1 MDTQD
6 LKVFVAAAELGS
18 FSEAA
23 ERIHLSQ
30 PAVSKR
36 IANLETHLDAKLFDR
51 ISRQVFLTEA
61 GQIFLPKARSILQDL
76 ESTRQA
82 LHSLRGEISGRLS
95 IAISHHLGLH
105 RLPPILKTYAETYP
119 DVDLDVAFSDS
130 EKAYDEVLHGSVEV
144 AVNTLALTP
153 QPKITELQLWTD
165 QMHFVCTAEHP
176 LAKMK
181 HPTLKDL
188 SNHRC
193 LIPDTTTFTG
203 RLLLEAFNREGLTL
217 KPLMSTN
224 FLQTLGK
231 MTEIGLGWSMLPETL
246 IDTDKLYQ
254 LPIELPLGR
263 RLGLIHHAERTLSSA
278 AMAFI
283 EVCRKEVGHESFP
296 N

>member
-1 MDTQD
+1 MNTQD
-6 LKVFVAAAELGS
+6 LKVFIAAAELGS

-36 IANLETHLDAKLFDR
+36 IANLEAQLDAKLFDR

-61 GQIFLPKARSILQDL
+61 GRVFLPKARSILQDL

-82 LHSLRGEISGRLS
+82 LHSLRGETSGKLS

-119 DVDLDVAFSDS
+119 NVDLDVTFSDS
-130 EKAYDEVLHGSVEV
+130 EKAYEGVLHGSEEI
-144 AVNTLALTP
+144 AVNTLALTQVP
-153 QPKITELQLWTD
+153 RIQEILLWTD
-165 QMHFVCTAEHP
+165 QMHFVCTPEHP
-176 LAKMK
+176 LAKLK
-181 HPTLKDL
+181 RPTLRDL
-188 SNHRC
+188 SEYRC
-193 LIPDTTTFTG
+193 LIPDITTFTG
-203 RLLLEAFNREGLTL
+203 RLLLEAFNREGLSL

-246 IDTDKLYQ
+246 IDTDKLYRI
-254 LPIELPLGR
+254 PIELPLKR
-263 RLGLIHHAERTLSSA
+263 RLGIIHHAERTLSSA

-283 EVCRKEVGHESFP
+283 EVCKKEVAT
-296 N
+296 

>member
-1 MDTQD
+1 MNTKD
-6 LKVFVAAAELGS
+6 LRVFIAAAETGS

-23 ERIHLSQ
+23 ELIHLSQ

-36 IANLETHLDAKLFDR
+36 IANLETQLDARLFDR

-61 GQIFLPKARSILQDL
+61 GRIFLPRARSILQDL
-76 ESTRQA
+76 ETTRQA
-82 LHSLRGEISGRLS
+82 LHSLRGETSGKLS

-119 DVDLDVAFSDS
+119 NVDLDVAFSDS
-130 EKAYDEVLHGSVEV
+130 EKAYEGVLHGSVEV

-153 QPKITELQLWTD
+153 VPRIQEILLWSD
-165 QMHFVCTAEHP
+165 QMHFVCTHEHP
-176 LAKMK
+176 LAKLK
-181 HPTLKDL
+181 RPTLRDL
-188 SNHRC
+188 SEYRC

-203 RLLLEAFNREGLTL
+203 RLLLEAFNREGLSL

-254 LPIELPLGR
+254 IPIELPLQR
-263 RLGLIHHAERTLSSA
+263 QLGIIHHAERTLSSA

-283 EVCRKEVGHESFP
+283 EICRKETIANAS
-296 N
+296 